1 VVFDRPTSP
10 GNIGTLARSADAF
23 GASALVVTGH
33 AADPYD
39 PQAVRA
45 STGSLFALTVLRVP
59 GPGPVVEHAHAH
71 GYRIVGTD
79 EDGSPLADADL
90 GGRLV
95 VVVGNET
102 HGLSSGWRAACDEV
116 VAISMVGTASSLN
129 AAVAGS
135 IVLHESL
142 RQRG

>member
-1 VVFDRPTSP
+1 MPDDDVARLEDSRRPHGPVVVFDRPTSP

-59 GPGPVVEHAHAH
+59 GPGPVVEQRPRPRLPHRRHRR
-71 GYRIVGTD
+71 GGQRRSRTPTWGVG
-79 EDGSPLADADL
+79 
-90 GGRLV
+90 
-95 VVVGNET
+95 
-102 HGLSSGWRAACDEV
+102 W
-116 VAISMVGTASSLN
+116 
-129 AAVAGS
+129 
-135 IVLHESL
+135 
-142 RQRG
+142 

>member
-1 VVFDRPTSP
+1 M
-10 GNIGTLARSADAF
+10 
-23 GASALVVTGH
+23 
-33 AADPYD
+33 
-39 PQAVRA
+39 
-45 STGSLFALTVLRVP
+45 
-59 GPGPVVEHAHAH
+59 
-71 GYRIVGTD
+71 
-79 EDGSPLADADL
+79 
-90 GGRLV
+90 

-102 HGLSSGWRAACDEV
+102 HGLSSGWRDACDEV

>member
-1 VVFDRPTSP
+1 M
-10 GNIGTLARSADAF
+10 
-23 GASALVVTGH
+23 
-33 AADPYD
+33 
-39 PQAVRA
+39 
-45 STGSLFALTVLRVP
+45 LRVP

-79 EDGSPLADADL
+79 EEGSALADVDL
-90 GGRLV
+90 GGRVV

-102 HGLSSGWRAACDEV
+102 HGLSSQWRAVCDD
-116 VAISMVGTASSLN
+116 VASISMVGTASSLN

-135 IVLHESL
+135 IVLHEAL

>member
-1 VVFDRPTSP
+1 
-10 GNIGTLARSADAF
+10 
-23 GASALVVTGH
+23 
-33 AADPYD
+33 
-39 PQAVRA
+39 
-45 STGSLFALTVLRVP
+45 VP

-79 EDGSPLADADL
+79 EDGSALADADL

-116 VAISMVGTASSLN
+116 VAISMVGSASSLN